1 MQKNVF
7 SHIRSSVEEKRRNL
21 SQWVETAPEPEK
33 EICLTTC
40 DNCVDEEIAVLDETL
55 EKVESEA
62 YGVCEVCH
70 GRIEQGVLEIDYTAT
85 ICLDC
90 LSETQRRELEFELEF
105 SSEIQR
111 ALLPQKAPEIP
122 GLEIGAFSRPAQ
134 IIGGDYF
141 DFFQFKNGA
150 HGFAIADVSGHGFS
164 SSLLMSSLQT
174 ALHTISAES
183 DSVAEVIQRINK
195 YFLHNVNLTTF
206 LTLFIGKYEPD
217 RHRLTYSNAGHNPPL
232 LYHRNG
238 KDSFNWLSPTGAAVG
253 LMEDY
258 KIGTGLVVLQPEDIL
273 FLYTDGVTE
282 LMNPSREFF
291 GPNRLADMVATNSAL
306 PAQELVSALR
316 RGLDDFQQGEVLTDD
331 VTMVAV
337 KATED

>member
-1 MQKNVF
+1 MEKRVF
-7 SHIRSSVEEKRRNL
+7 SQIRSSVEEKRHNL
-21 SQWVETAPEPEK
+21 TAWVETAPEPEK

-40 DNCVDEEIAVLDETL
+40 DNCVEEEIAVLDETL
-55 EKVESEA
+55 VKVETDTF
-62 YGVCEVCH
+62 GICEVCH
-70 GRIEQGVLEIDYTAT
+70 GHIEQGVLEIDYTAT

-111 ALLPQKAPEIP
+111 ALLPQTAPLIP

-174 ALHTISAES
+174 ALHTLSAES
-183 DSVAEVIQRINK
+183 DSVADVVHRINK

-206 LTLFIGKYEPD
+206 LTLFVGKYEPD
-217 RHRLTYSNAGHNPPL
+217 RRRLTYANAGHNPPL

-238 KDSFNWLSPTGAAVG
+238 KSEYTWLSPTGAAVG

-258 KIGTGLVVLQPEDIL
+258 TIGEGLVVLRPEDIL

-282 LMNPSREFF
+282 LTNPSREFF
-291 GPNRLADMVATNSAL
+291 GPNRLADMIALNSTL

-316 RGLDDFQQGEVLTDD
+316 KGLDDFHKDQILADD

-337 KATED
+337 KALTA